1 MGAETCPQFLTLK
14 FIIMTENNKEPKIL
28 TFKSVNDA
36 LNYAIDINIKEDPA
50 GIENSLMNGQRY
62 MSKELGI
69 IFLIDENKIL
79 GDWHINN

>member
-1 MGAETCPQFLTLK
+1 
-14 FIIMTENNKEPKIL
+14 
-28 TFKSVNDA
+28 
-36 LNYAIDINIKEDPA
+36 
-50 GIENSLMNGQRY
+50 MNGQRY